1 MTITANVTSQ
11 ITSVESHSG
20 ATTVNYYLTAPKI
33 ATAYDIPYSTGA
45 GVKVGIISLGGGY
58 NQADLNR
65 SMSDLGLT
73 APTVTFVPVDGA
85 TNTYTGSAV
94 ADTENALDLICVAG
108 MVPQAN
114 IVLYKAK
121 TINDNG
127 SLYLTDYANVFQ
139 RAINENCDIITH
151 SWGGSESTDF
161 LSVPLA
167 NAAAKGITVFISTG
181 DYGST
186 ADGTTV
192 SASYPATNSNV
203 IAVGGTYLTLNT
215 DNTRLNETV
224 YNNSESPDGA
234 GGAGGISS
242 MVSLPTWPDAWQA
255 GLTYRKWFKSNSSA
269 GPITTLTT
277 RGVPDV
283 ALAMNAYGVWLNGSL
298 NGYSGTSASAPIM
311 AGIIARLR
319 AINGGK
325 FSSAQLNS
333 IFYNNSRAFYDI
345 LTGNDASLLNTGYVA
360 SPNWDPVT
368 GMGVPIGNVI
378 QIFLPP
384 PPSGPLSGLF
394 LQGTVPPSQLPT
406 GLPAQTN
413 SAGIAPNNYGVN
425 GTGYIKNSGTYNPV
439 KGLSYK
445 TAANVWTPVQQAYI
459 KKSDNTWEQ
468 WYPAPAGNL
477 QVSTTNLSY
486 SPYQY
491 QYDTAWQR
499 VTVVN
504 TGNDSVVIAN
514 VIANDSAS
522 NYSSY
527 IDYTGMNSQGFPLT
541 LYPGASAYMDVA
553 VLGNVLGTYSGNI
566 TMINTIGVL
575 GYSNVVIPVTA
586 TVQIDYGYLTANVSS
601 LPFAYYA
608 EDTPPTTTFSVTNT
622 GVGGNATITSV
633 STANGTTVSNL
644 VVALGSGTVVFRATP
659 PVISTDGNYTD
670 IITINHNLPN
680 QGPLKIPVTM
690 SVTTPHGSQS
700 FDPGYSTFTVPT
712 GVHHLTI
719 DAQGAGGG
727 GGGRD
732 SQLGHS
738 GFDGHQVSG
747 TISVSAG
754 DVIQVY
760 VGGGGGAG
768 WGPVQSGGGGGGG
781 YSPNGYN
788 GGGGG
793 NAGNSGVSGGGGG
806 GGGATVIVKNGT
818 TILVAAG
825 GGGGGGGGQASPGRG
840 QQGYESSGST
850 AGGEGQSHYGDVY
863 PDPGGGYGGD
873 QGGGQ

>member
-1 MTITANVTSQ
+1 MT
-11 ITSVESHSG
+11 
-20 ATTVNYYLTAPKI
+20 
-33 ATAYDIPYSTGA
+33 
-45 GVKVGIISLGGGY
+45 
-58 NQADLNR
+58 
-65 SMSDLGLT
+65 
-73 APTVTFVPVDGA
+73 
-85 TNTYTGSAV
+85 
-94 ADTENALDLICVAG
+94 
-108 MVPQAN
+108 
-114 IVLYKAK
+114 
-121 TINDNG
+121 
-127 SLYLTDYANVFQ
+127 
-139 RAINENCDIITH
+139 
-151 SWGGSESTDF
+151 
-161 LSVPLA
+161 
-167 NAAAKGITVFISTG
+167 
-181 DYGST
+181 
-186 ADGTTV
+186 
-192 SASYPATNSNV
+192 
-203 IAVGGTYLTLNT
+203 
-215 DNTRLNETV
+215 
-224 YNNSESPDGA
+224 
-234 GGAGGISS
+234 
-242 MVSLPTWPDAWQA
+242 
-255 GLTYRKWFKSNSSA
+255 
-269 GPITTLTT
+269 
-277 RGVPDV
+277 
-283 ALAMNAYGVWLNGSL
+283 
-298 NGYSGTSASAPIM
+298 
-311 AGIIARLR
+311 
-319 AINGGK
+319 
-325 FSSAQLNS
+325 S
-333 IFYNNSRAFYDI
+333 I
-345 LTGNDASLLNTGYVA
+345 
-360 SPNWDPVT
+360 
-368 GMGVPIGNVI
+368 
-378 QIFLPP
+378 
-384 PPSGPLSGLF
+384 F
-394 LQGTVPPSQLPT
+394 LQGTVPQAQLPT

-491 QYDTAWQR
+491 QYDTQWQR

-586 TVQIDYGYLTANVSS
+586 TVQTDYGYLTASVSS

-644 VVALGSGTVVFRATP
+644 VVASGSGTVVFRATP

-700 FDPGYSTFTVPT
+700 FGPGYSTFTVPT

-732 SQLGHS
+732 SQLGYS

-793 NAGNSGVSGGGGG
+793 NAGNSGISGGGGG

-840 QQGYESSGST
+840 QQGYVSSGST

-873 QGGGQ
+873 SGGGDGGGGDGGGGD